1 MALYGATVREA
12 CPVRDAV
19 GQVELVHVTE
29 VGHPAHDLRLSGPL
43 LSLPCISGGLSD
55 ARAPEYAQ
63 SLPDTGGGA
72 ALPSGGTPLSG
83 KAHLLGA
90 YG

>member
-1 MALYGATVREA
+1 MIRTCPLASPQEHHLPFRGLPTRPADLGFLGASV
-12 CPVRDAV
+12 
-19 GQVELVHVTE
+19 
-29 VGHPAHDLRLSGPL
+29 RLSGPL